1 MRLESFPS
9 EKMHV
14 FALNQLVNAVDKMLQ
29 TTTTTRTQQRTT
41 VTTYTIGH
49 LKRTLQRPLYD
60 VTIVIKATFYR
71 NCHTL
76 ILILFLLNAFVNHSL
91 QPPLHLNEG
100 LIFWVRLTSLWLG
113 SDAPLVDVD
122 LIRTCFRS
130 TIG

>member
-41 VTTYTIGH
+41 VATYTIGH

-60 VTIVIKATFYR
+60 VTIGIKATFYC

-91 QPPLHLNEG
+91 RPLYLNRG

-130 TIG
+130 AIG